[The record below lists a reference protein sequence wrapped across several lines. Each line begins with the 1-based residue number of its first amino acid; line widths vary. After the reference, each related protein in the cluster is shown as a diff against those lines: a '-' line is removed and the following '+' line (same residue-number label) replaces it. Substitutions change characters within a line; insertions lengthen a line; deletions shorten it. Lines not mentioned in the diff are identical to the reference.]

1 MEKLA
6 QFLEPEKLN
15 QVLELKKKIWD
26 EIGKL
31 YNYHSSAGDHVNKL
45 KRKWG
50 ELECQKTD
58 VEEKMNSELF
68 PGKRP
73 KREVQLWLQEV
84 ETING
89 EIQTIEE
96 EGSRGIWKYFPRMHM
111 GKLACQ
117 KIQEV
122 EELHQRGGC
131 FRDSLVVDQ
140 PVSHREELPTT
151 TLVGERTTKRTIER
165 VREHLLDENF
175 RRIAVYGMGGI
186 GKTTVMKQ
194 INNDLSK
201 ERDKFDNI
209 IWVTVSKPSSVFK
222 LQHDIACKLKL
233 DLTNFGDETTR
244 AGKLN
249 NELKNW
255 KRYVL
260 ILDDVWEAFP
270 LEDVGIP
277 EPTPTNGCR
286 LLLTTR
292 SLEVCNRMDCV
303 NIKMELLSKEDSWD
317 LFLDKVGRDVL
328 NTRDIEPIVKK
339 VVKECACLPL
349 AIVTIA
355 GSLKNVIDVSEWRNA
370 LNELRTPKKGPKN
383 VDAVAIFERLRFSY
397 ERLKDED
404 LQHCLLYCA
413 LFPEDHEFERDRL
426 IEDLIDEGIIERME
440 SRQAEFDRG
449 HTMLNKLER
458 ACLLETGINRD
469 VKLHDLIRDMALEI
483 AGPKF
488 MGAAGDRV
496 IDFMP
501 HEERWGKDLEK
512 VCLMGRGYRLDFPNI
527 SPRCPKLSTL
537 LLHNNFFGGI
547 IANSF
552 FVHLRGLKVLHI
564 RHSEITS
571 LPNSIS
577 DLENLATLRLISCF
591 SLSHIPSLAK
601 LMALRKLDL
610 GGSNCIEEIPH
621 GLEMLVNLRY
631 LNLEGTKIPE
641 IPSGILSKLSQLQVL
656 KFNRGKLNV
665 EEIVSSKLECFKG
678 AFYGVDDFN
687 KYVGSLRE
695 GRLSQYQFL
704 VTAGVDECEFWESEG
719 KCVMLYNCD
728 VSLLPKDA
736 QTLTIHKC
744 DNFGKLNVEE
754 IVSLKLECFKGAFY
768 GVDDFNKYVGSLR
781 EGRLSHYQFMVREMT
796 AKIDDC
802 VVWESA
808 AGKCVLLS
816 KIDDR
821 VSLLPKDAQTLVIFN
836 CDNLR
841 SSSDAPYLECAREL
855 KSISIVRCEEI
866 EDVLSYSYTFPLQSL
881 DLRYLGKLQVL
892 FREEKV
898 ASPLPLDIPPGTF
911 SCLKQF
917 IIARCPNIKKL
928 FTPGLL
934 QNLANLEEIVVGY
947 CERLEEIIGAASDE
961 VEEEI
966 EDTTIFPRLRELV
979 LYDMPRLET
988 ICSSSNAIVCDSL
1001 QNIKIVKCPKL
1012 KRLPLSLRDEQL
1024 SSPPSSLEIITE
1036 KEWWELLEWDNHVTK
1051 NALEPLRVD
1060 PDDDESSTDGSDS
1073 DEEPLSSEISMDGSD
1088 SHEEPLSN
1096 QQ

>member
-1 MEKLA
+1 MK
-6 QFLEPEKLN
+6 
-15 QVLELKKKIWD
+15 
-26 EIGKL
+26 
-31 YNYHSSAGDHVNKL
+31 
-45 KRKWG
+45 
-50 ELECQKTD
+50 
-58 VEEKMNSELF
+58 SELF
-68 PGKRP
+68 PRKRP
-73 KREVQLWLQEV
+73 KREVELWLQEV

-96 EGSRGIWKYFPRMHM
+96 EGGRGIWKYFPRMHM

-122 EELHQRGGC
+122 KELYQRGG
-131 FRDSLVVDQ
+131 FRDSLVVDP
-140 PVSHREELPTT
+140 PVSHGEELPTT
-151 TLVGERTTKRTIER
+151 TFVGQSTTERTIER

-209 IWVTVSKPSSVFK
+209 IWVTVSKSSSVFK
-222 LQHDIACKLKL
+222 LQEDIARKLKL
-233 DLTNFGDETTR
+233 DLTDSEDETTR

-260 ILDDVWEAFP
+260 ILDDMWEAFH

-303 NIKMELLSKEDSWD
+303 NIKMELLSEKESWN

-328 NTRDIEPIVKK
+328 NTQDIEPIVKE
-339 VVKECACLPL
+339 VVKECARLPL

-355 GSLKNVIDVSEWRNA
+355 GSLKNEKWDRRFG
-370 LNELRTPKKGPKN
+370 LPKKGPKN
-383 VDAVAIFERLRFSY
+383 VDAAAIFEILRFSY

-413 LFPEDHEFERDRL
+413 LFCEDHEFERDEL

-440 SRQAEFDRG
+440 SRQAESDRG

-458 ACLLETGINRD
+458 ACLLETGINRN

-488 MGAAGDRV
+488 VGAAGDRV
-496 IDFMP
+496 TDFMR

-512 VCLMGRGYRLDFPNI
+512 L
-527 SPRCPKLSTL
+527 T
-537 LLHNNFFGGI
+537 
-547 IANSF
+547 
-552 FVHLRGLKVLHI
+552 
-564 RHSEITS
+564 
-571 LPNSIS
+571 
-577 DLENLATLRLISCF
+577 
-591 SLSHIPSLAK
+591 
-601 LMALRKLDL
+601 ALRKLDL
-610 GGSNCIEEIPH
+610 EWSRIKEIPH

-631 LNLEGTKIPE
+631 LNLDTKIPE

-656 KFNRGKLNV
+656 KFN
-665 EEIVSSKLECFKG
+665 C
-678 AFYGVDDFN
+678 
-687 KYVGSLRE
+687 
-695 GRLSQYQFL
+695 
-704 VTAGVDECEFWESEG
+704 
-719 KCVMLYNCD
+719 
-728 VSLLPKDA
+728 
-736 QTLTIHKC
+736 
-744 DNFGKLNVEE
+744 GKLNVEE
-754 IVSLKLECFKGAFY
+754 IVSLKLECFKGAFC
-768 GVDDFNKYVGSLR
+768 GADDFNKYVGSLR
-781 EGRLSHYQFMVREMT
+781 EGRLSHYQFIAREMT
-796 AKIDDC
+796 AKIDD
-802 VVWESA
+802 VYWESK
-808 AGKCVLLS
+808 GKCVILYNC
-816 KIDDR
+816 D
-821 VSLLPKDAQTLVIFN
+821 VSLLPKDAQTLKIYK

-841 SSSDAPYLECAREL
+841 SSSDASYLECAREL
-855 KSISIVRCEEI
+855 ESISVGWCDEI

-881 DLRYLGKLQVL
+881 QLKSLGKLQVL

-898 ASPLPLDIPPGTF
+898 ASPLDIPPVTF
-911 SCLKQF
+911 SYLKQF
-917 IIARCPNIKKL
+917 LIVGCPNIKEL

-934 QNLANLEEIVVGY
+934 QNLANLEEIKVGH

-966 EDTTIFPRLRELV
+966 EEEGKDTTIFPRLRELV
-979 LYDMPRLET
+979 LCDIPRLET

-1001 QNIKIVKCPKL
+1001 QNIEIVKCPKL

-1024 SSPPSSLEIITE
+1024 SSPPSSLRIITQ
-1036 KEWWELLEWDNHVTK
+1036 KEWWELLEWDNHATK
-1051 NALEPLRVD
+1051 NALEPLWNEF
-1060 PDDDESSTDGSDS
+1060 DEWMNF
-1073 DEEPLSSEISMDGSD
+1073 LS
-1088 SHEEPLSN
+1088 L
-1096 QQ
+1096 

>member
-6 QFLEPEKLN
+6 QFLGPEKLN
-15 QVLELKKKIWD
+15 QVLELVKKIWD
-26 EIGKL
+26 EIGKF
-31 YNYHSSAGDHVNKL
+31 YNYHSSASDHVNKL
-45 KRKWG
+45 KRKWE
-50 ELECQKTD
+50 ELESRKTG
-58 VEEKMNSELF
+58 VEEKMNSELL

-73 KREVQLWLQEV
+73 KTEVQHWLQDV

-89 EIQTIEE
+89 EIPTIEE
-96 EGSRGIWKYFPRMHM
+96 EGGRGIWKYFPRMHM

-122 EELHQRGGC
+122 EELYQRGGG
-131 FRDSLVVDQ
+131 FRGSLVVDP
-140 PVSHREELPTT
+140 PVSHGEELLTT
-151 TLVGERTTKRTIER
+151 TLVGESRTKRTIER
-165 VREHLLDENF
+165 VQEHLLDENF

-186 GKTTVMKQ
+186 GKTTVMKH
-194 INNDLSK
+194 INNDLLK
-201 ERDKFDNI
+201 EGDKFDNI
-209 IWVTVSKPSSVFK
+209 IWVTVSKSSSVSK
-222 LQHDIACKLKL
+222 LQEDIACKLKL
-233 DLTNFGDETTR
+233 DLTNSRDETTR

-260 ILDDVWEAFP
+260 ILDDMWEAFY
-270 LEDVGIP
+270 LEHVGIP
-277 EPTPTNGCR
+277 EPTPTNGCI

-292 SLEVCNRMDCV
+292 SLEVCDRMDCV
-303 NIKMELLSKEDSWD
+303 NIKMEPLSEKESWD

-328 NTRDIEPIVKK
+328 NTRDIEPIVKE
-339 VVKECACLPL
+339 VVKECAGLPL

-383 VDAVAIFERLRFSY
+383 VDAATIFERLRFSY

-413 LFPEDHEFERDRL
+413 LFREDHEFERDRL

-458 ACLLETGINRD
+458 ACLLETGINRN

-488 MGAAGDRV
+488 MGVAGDGV
-496 IDFMP
+496 IDFMQ

-512 VCLMGRGYRLDFPNI
+512 VCLMGGGYWLKFPNI
-527 SPRCPKLSTL
+527 SPKCPKLSTL
-537 LLHNNFFGGI
+537 LLDNNLYYGI
-547 IANSF
+547 IGNSF
-552 FVHLRGLKVLHI
+552 FVHLRGLKVLRI
-564 RHSEITS
+564 CDSNITS

-577 DLENLATLRLISCF
+577 DLENLATLRLIFCEY
-591 SLSHIPSLAK
+591 LYHVPSLAK
-601 LMALRKLDL
+601 LTALRKLDL
-610 GGSNCIEEIPH
+610 GWSSIEEIPH

-631 LNLEGTKIPE
+631 LNLQGTKIPE
-641 IPSGILSKLSQLQVL
+641 IPSGILSRLSQLQVL
-656 KFNRGKLNV
+656 KFN
-665 EEIVSSKLECFKG
+665 C
-678 AFYGVDDFN
+678 
-687 KYVGSLRE
+687 
-695 GRLSQYQFL
+695 
-704 VTAGVDECEFWESEG
+704 
-719 KCVMLYNCD
+719 
-728 VSLLPKDA
+728 
-736 QTLTIHKC
+736 
-744 DNFGKLNVEE
+744 GKLNVEE

-768 GVDDFNKYVGSLR
+768 GADDFNKYVGSLK
-781 EGRLSHYQFMVREMT
+781 EGRLSHYKFIVREMT
-796 AKIDDC
+796 AKVDSGKY
-802 VVWESA
+802 WELE
-808 AGKCVLLS
+808 GKCVIFD
-816 KIDDR
+816 KCN
-821 VSLLPKDAQTLVIFN
+821 VSLLPKDAQTLGIYY

-855 KSISIVRCEEI
+855 KSIFIGSCKEI

-881 DLRYLGKLQVL
+881 ELKYLDKLQVL

-898 ASPLPLDIPPGTF
+898 ASPLDIPPGTF

-917 IIARCPNIKKL
+917 VIAGCPNIKKL

-934 QNLANLEEIVVGY
+934 RNLAHLEEIKVIC

-966 EDTTIFPRLRELV
+966 EEEGRDTTIFPRLRNLV
-979 LYDMPRLET
+979 LCDIPRLET
-988 ICSSSNAIVCDSL
+988 ICSSRNAIVCDSL
-1001 QNIKIVKCPKL
+1001 QKIKIVKCPKL

-1024 SSPPSSLEIITE
+1024 SSPPSSLRIGTE
-1036 KEWWELLEWDNHVTK
+1036 KEWWESLEWDNHATK
-1051 NALEPLRVD
+1051 NALEPLCEFFAGFVI
-1060 PDDDESSTDGSDS
+1060 ST
-1073 DEEPLSSEISMDGSD
+1073 
-1088 SHEEPLSN
+1088 
-1096 QQ
+1096 

>member
-6 QFLEPEKLN
+6 QFLGLEKLN
-15 QVLELKKKIWD
+15 QVLELVKKIWD
-26 EIGKL
+26 EIGKF
-31 YNYHSSAGDHVNKL
+31 YNYHSSAGDHVNNL
-45 KRKWG
+45 KRKWK

-58 VEEKMNSELF
+58 VEEKMKSELF

-84 ETING
+84 GTFNG
-89 EIQTIEE
+89 EIPTIEE
-96 EGSRGIWKYFPRMHM
+96 QGGRGIWKYLPRMHM

-117 KIQEV
+117 KIQVV
-122 EELHQRGGC
+122 EKLYQRGG
-131 FRDSLVVDQ
+131 FRDSLVVDP
-140 PVSHREELPTT
+140 PVSHGEELLTT
-151 TLVGERTTKRTIER
+151 TLVGESTTKRTIER

-194 INNDLSK
+194 INNDLLK

-209 IWVTVSKPSSVFK
+209 IWVTVSKSSSVFK
-222 LQHDIACKLKL
+222 LQEDIARKLKL
-233 DLTNFGDETTR
+233 DLTNSKDETTR
-244 AGKLN
+244 AGMLN
-249 NELKNW
+249 NELQNW

-260 ILDDVWEAFP
+260 ILDDMWEAFH

-303 NIKMELLSKEDSWD
+303 NIKMELLSEKESWD

-328 NTRDIEPIVKK
+328 NTRDIEPIVKE
-339 VVKECACLPL
+339 VVKECARLPL

-383 VDAVAIFERLRFSY
+383 VDAATIFERLRFSY
-397 ERLKDED
+397 NRLKDEG

-413 LFPEDHEFERDRL
+413 LFCEDHEFERDEL
-426 IEDLIDEGIIERME
+426 IEDLIDEGIIEQLE

-458 ACLLETGINRD
+458 ACLLETGIDRN

-488 MGAAGDRV
+488 MGAAGDRA
-496 IDFMP
+496 IDFMQ

-512 VCLMGRGYRLDFPNI
+512 VYLKDGRWPKFPNI

-537 LLHNNFFGGI
+537 LLDNFFCGI

-552 FVHLRGLKVLHI
+552 FVHLRGLKVLRI
-564 RHSEITS
+564 CNSWITS

-577 DLENLATLRLISCF
+577 DLENLATLRLVSC
-591 SLSHIPSLAK
+591 SRLYHVPSLAK
-601 LMALRKLDL
+601 LTALRKLDL
-610 GGSNCIEEIPH
+610 GWSSIEEIPH

-631 LNLEGTKIPE
+631 LNLQGTDIPE
-641 IPSGILSKLSQLQVL
+641 IPSGIFSKLSQLQVL
-656 KFNRGKLNV
+656 KCSCGKLN
-665 EEIVSSKLECFKG
+665 E
-678 AFYGVDDFN
+678 
-687 KYVGSLRE
+687 
-695 GRLSQYQFL
+695 
-704 VTAGVDECEFWESEG
+704 
-719 KCVMLYNCD
+719 
-728 VSLLPKDA
+728 
-736 QTLTIHKC
+736 
-744 DNFGKLNVEE
+744 EE
-754 IVSLKLECFKGAFY
+754 IVSLKLESIEGSCYGA
-768 GVDDFNKYVGSLR
+768 DDFNKYVESLR
-781 EGRLSHYQFMVREMT
+781 EGRLSHYKFTAREMT
-796 AKIDDC
+796 GKIGNAVFWVSEDKYVILHNC
-802 VVWESA
+802 N
-808 AGKCVLLS
+808 
-816 KIDDR
+816 
-821 VSLLPKDAQTLVIFN
+821 VSLLPKEAQTLKIYK

-855 KSISIVRCEEI
+855 KSISIESCKEI
-866 EDVLSYSYTFPLQSL
+866 EDVLSYSYTFPLQRLELECLS
-881 DLRYLGKLQVL
+881 KLQVL

-898 ASPLPLDIPPGTF
+898 ASPLDIPPGTF

-917 IIARCPNIKKL
+917 VIFECPNLKKL

-934 QNLANLEEIVVGY
+934 QNLVHLEEIKVRH
-947 CERLEEIIGAASDE
+947 CKRLEEIIGAASDE

-966 EDTTIFPRLRELV
+966 EEEGRDTTIFPRLRNLV
-979 LYDMPRLET
+979 LNYISRLET

-1001 QNIKIVKCPKL
+1001 QNIVILECPKL

-1024 SSPPSSLEIITE
+1024 SSPPSSLRIETE
-1036 KEWWELLEWDNHVTK
+1036 KEWWELLEWDNHATK
-1051 NALEPLRVD
+1051 NALEPLCEFR
-1060 PDDDESSTDGSDS
+1060 
-1073 DEEPLSSEISMDGSD
+1073 
-1088 SHEEPLSN
+1088 
-1096 QQ
+1096 

>member
-6 QFLEPEKLN
+6 QFLELGKN
-15 QVLELKKKIWD
+15 IWD

-31 YNYHSSAGDHVNKL
+31 YNYHSSAGDHVNNL
-45 KRKWG
+45 KRKWK

-58 VEEKMNSELF
+58 VEEKMKSELF

-73 KREVQLWLQEV
+73 KREVELWLQEV

-96 EGSRGIWKYFPRMHM
+96 EGGRRIWKYFPRMHM

-122 EELHQRGGC
+122 KELYQRGD
-131 FRDSLVVDQ
+131 FRDSLVVDP
-140 PVSHREELPTT
+140 PVSHGEELPTT
-151 TLVGERTTKRTIER
+151 TLVGESTTKRTIER

-201 ERDKFDNI
+201 ERDKFGNI

-222 LQHDIACKLKL
+222 LQEDIARKLKL
-233 DLTNFGDETTR
+233 DLTDSGDETTR

-249 NELKNW
+249 DELKNW

-260 ILDDVWEAFP
+260 ILDDMWEAFH

-303 NIKMELLSKEDSWD
+303 NIKMELLSKKDSWD

-328 NTRDIEPIVKK
+328 NTRDIEPIVKE
-339 VVKECACLPL
+339 VVKECARLPL
-349 AIVTIA
+349 AIITIA

-370 LNELRTPKKGPKN
+370 LNELR
-383 VDAVAIFERLRFSY
+383 FSY

-413 LFPEDHEFERDRL
+413 LFREDHEFERDEL

-458 ACLLETGINRD
+458 ACLLETGINRN

-496 IDFMP
+496 IDFMR

-512 VCLMGRGYRLDFPNI
+512 VCLMDRGYEINFPNI
-527 SPRCPKLSTL
+527 SPECPKLSTL
-537 LLHNNFFGGI
+537 LLNDNYFCGI

-552 FVHLRGLKVLHI
+552 FVHLRGLKVLRI
-564 RHSEITS
+564 CNSGITS

-577 DLENLATLRLISCF
+577 DLENLATLSLIACDY
-591 SLSHIPSLAK
+591 LNHVPSLAK
-601 LMALRKLDL
+601 LTALRKLDL
-610 GGSNCIEEIPH
+610 GGSSGIKEIPH

-631 LNLEGTKIPE
+631 LDLEGTEILE

-656 KFNRGKLNV
+656 KSNCGKLNV
-665 EEIVSSKLECFKG
+665 EE
-678 AFYGVDDFN
+678 
-687 KYVGSLRE
+687 
-695 GRLSQYQFL
+695 
-704 VTAGVDECEFWESEG
+704 
-719 KCVMLYNCD
+719 M
-728 VSLLPKDA
+728 
-736 QTLTIHKC
+736 
-744 DNFGKLNVEE
+744 
-754 IVSLKLECFKGAFY
+754 VSLKLECFKGAFY

-781 EGRLSHYQFMVREMT
+781 EGRLSHYQFIVKETT
-796 AKIDDC
+796 AKIDDG
-802 VVWESA
+802 VFQEGE
-808 AGKCVLLS
+808 GKY
-816 KIDDR
+816 
-821 VSLLPKDAQTLVIFN
+821 AQTLEIFKCN
-836 CDNLR
+836 NLG
-841 SSSDAPYLECAREL
+841 SLSPYLECAREL
-855 KSISIVRCEEI
+855 KSLSIGGCEEI
-866 EDVLSYSYTFPLQSL
+866 EDILSYSYTFRLQSL
-881 DLRYLGKLQVL
+881 CLYYLGKLQVL

-898 ASPLPLDIPPGTF
+898 ASPLDIPPGTF

-917 IIARCPNIKKL
+917 LIVECPNIKKL

-934 QNLANLEEIVVGY
+934 QNLANLEEIRVED

-966 EDTTIFPRLRELV
+966 EEEGKETAIFPRLRNL
-979 LYDMPRLET
+979 LLDGLPRLET
-988 ICSSSNAIVCDSL
+988 ICSSSNAMVCDSL
-1001 QNIKIVKCPKL
+1001 QEIKIVRCPKL

-1024 SSPPSSLEIITE
+1024 SSPPSSLEIVTE
-1036 KEWWELLEWDNHVTK
+1036 KGWWELLEWDNHATK
-1051 NALEPLRVD
+1051 NALEPLCEFVD
-1060 PDDDESSTDGSDS
+1060 VYIDEYDS
-1073 DEEPLSSEISMDGSD
+1073 LFTFIS
-1088 SHEEPLSN
+1088 LVYLL
-1096 QQ
+1096 

>member
-15 QVLELKKKIWD
+15 QVLELGKKIWD

-31 YNYHSSAGDHVNKL
+31 YNYHSSAGDHVNNL
-45 KRKWG
+45 KRKWK

-58 VEEKMNSELF
+58 IEEKMKSELF

-73 KREVQLWLQEV
+73 KREVELWLQEV

-96 EGSRGIWKYFPRMHM
+96 EGGGGIWKYFPRMHM

-122 EELHQRGGC
+122 KELYQRGG
-131 FRDSLVVDQ
+131 FRDSLVVDP
-140 PVSHREELPTT
+140 PVSHGEEFPTK
-151 TLVGERTTKRTIER
+151 TLVGESTTKRTIEK
-165 VREHLLDENF
+165 VREHLLDEKL

-209 IWVTVSKPSSVFK
+209 IWVTVSKSSSVFK
-222 LQHDIACKLKL
+222 LQEDIAHKLKL
-233 DLTNFGDETTR
+233 DLTSCEDVTTR

-260 ILDDVWEAFP
+260 ILDDMWEAFD

-286 LLLTTR
+286 LLLTAR
-292 SLEVCNRMDCV
+292 SLEVCNRMNCV
-303 NIKMELLSKEDSWD
+303 NIKMELLSEEESWD

-328 NTRDIEPIVKK
+328 NTRDIEPIVKE

-355 GSLKNVIDVSEWRNA
+355 RSLRNVIDVSEWRNA

-383 VDAVAIFERLRFSY
+383 VDVDVIFERLRFSY

-413 LFPEDHEFERDRL
+413 LFCEDYEFERDEL

-458 ACLLETGINRD
+458 ACLLETGINRN

-488 MGAAGDRV
+488 MGAVGDRV
-496 IDFMP
+496 TDFMQ

-512 VCLMGRGYRLDFPNI
+512 VCLMCMSNFLNFPNI

-537 LLHNNFFGGI
+537 LLHKAFFSGI

-552 FVHLRGLKVLHI
+552 FVHLRGLKVLRI
-564 RHSEITS
+564 CNIGITS

-577 DLENLATLRLISCF
+577 DLENLATLRINYCLN
-591 SLSHIPSLAK
+591 LYHVPSLAK
-601 LMALRKLDL
+601 LTALRKLDL
-610 GGSNCIEEIPH
+610 SHSLFIKEIPH

-631 LNLEGTKIPE
+631 LNLEETYIQE

-656 KFNRGKLNV
+656 KFN
-665 EEIVSSKLECFKG
+665 
-678 AFYGVDDFN
+678 Y
-687 KYVGSLRE
+687 
-695 GRLSQYQFL
+695 
-704 VTAGVDECEFWESEG
+704 
-719 KCVMLYNCD
+719 
-728 VSLLPKDA
+728 
-736 QTLTIHKC
+736 
-744 DNFGKLNVEE
+744 GKLNVEE

-768 GVDDFNKYVGSLR
+768 G
-781 EGRLSHYQFMVREMT
+781 
-796 AKIDDC
+796 
-802 VVWESA
+802 
-808 AGKCVLLS
+808 
-816 KIDDR
+816 
-821 VSLLPKDAQTLVIFN
+821 DAQTLMIYR

-841 SSSDAPYLECAREL
+841 NSSDAPYLECAREL
-855 KSISIVRCEEI
+855 KSISIWCCEEI

-881 DLRYLGKLQVL
+881 CLKFLDKLQVL

-898 ASPLPLDIPPGTF
+898 ESPLDIPPGTF
-911 SCLKQF
+911 SYLKQF
-917 IIARCPNIKKL
+917 LIFKCSNIKKL

-934 QNLANLEEIVVGY
+934 QNLANLEEIEVRY
-947 CERLEEIIGAASDE
+947 CKRLEKIIGAASDE

-966 EDTTIFPRLRELV
+966 EEEGKDTTTIFPRLRKLV
-979 LYDMPRLET
+979 LEGLPILES

-1001 QNIKIVKCPKL
+1001 QKIKIVKCPKL

-1024 SSPPSSLEIITE
+1024 SSPPFSLRIKTE
-1036 KEWWELLEWDNHVTK
+1036 KEWWELLEWDNHATK
-1051 NALEPLRVD
+1051 NALEPLCEFVEVD
-1060 PDDDESSTDGSDS
+1060 PNGYDS
-1073 DEEPLSSEISMDGSD
+1073 LLTFIS
-1088 SHEEPLSN
+1088 LVYLL
-1096 QQ
+1096 

>member
-1 MEKLA
+1 MEKLT

-15 QVLELKKKIWD
+15 QVLELGKKIWD
-26 EIGKL
+26 ESGKL
-31 YNYHSSAGDHVNKL
+31 YNYHSSAGEHVNKL
-45 KRKWG
+45 KRKWE

-58 VEEKMNSELF
+58 VEEKMKSELF

-96 EGSRGIWKYFPRMHM
+96 EGGRGIWKYFPRMHM

-117 KIQEV
+117 KIQDV
-122 EELHQRGGC
+122 EELYQRGG
-131 FRDSLVVDQ
+131 FRDSLVVD
-140 PVSHREELPTT
+140 PPISHGEELPTT
-151 TLVGERTTKRTIER
+151 TLVGESTTKRTIER
-165 VREHLLDENF
+165 VREHLLYENF
-175 RRIAVYGMGGI
+175 RRIAVYGMGGS

-194 INNDLSK
+194 INNDLLK
-201 ERDKFDNI
+201 ERDKFDNV

-260 ILDDVWEAFP
+260 ILDDVWEEFH

-303 NIKMELLSKEDSWD
+303 NIKMELLSEEDSWD
-317 LFLDKVGRDVL
+317 LFLDKVGCDVL
-328 NTRDIEPIVKK
+328 NTRDVEPIVKE
-339 VVKECACLPL
+339 VVKECARLPL

-370 LNELRTPKKGPKN
+370 LNELRTPKKGSKN
-383 VDAVAIFERLRFSY
+383 VDAAAIFERLRFSY

-413 LFPEDHEFERDRL
+413 LFCEDHEFERDRL

-458 ACLLETGINRD
+458 ACLLETGINRN

-496 IDFMP
+496 MDFMR

-512 VCLMGRGYRLDFPNI
+512 VCLMDMRDRLNFPNI

-537 LLHNNFFGGI
+537 LLDNNYFCGI

-552 FVHLRGLKVLHI
+552 FVHLRGLKVLRI
-564 RHSEITS
+564 CNSSITS

-577 DLENLATLRLISCF
+577 DLENLATLMLISCYC
-591 SLSHIPSLAK
+591 LYHVPSLVK
-601 LMALRKLDL
+601 LTALRKLDL
-610 GGSNCIEEIPH
+610 GWSRRIKEIPH

-631 LNLEGTKIPE
+631 LNLEGTRIPE
-641 IPSGILSKLSQLQVL
+641 IPSGILSKLTQLQFL
-656 KFNRGKLNV
+656 KLN
-665 EEIVSSKLECFKG
+665 C
-678 AFYGVDDFN
+678 
-687 KYVGSLRE
+687 
-695 GRLSQYQFL
+695 
-704 VTAGVDECEFWESEG
+704 
-719 KCVMLYNCD
+719 
-728 VSLLPKDA
+728 
-736 QTLTIHKC
+736 
-744 DNFGKLNVEE
+744 GKLNVEE

-781 EGRLSHYQFMVREMT
+781 EGQLSHYKFIVREMT
-796 AKIDDC
+796 AKIDDD
-802 VVWESA
+802 VFWESE
-808 AGKCVLLS
+808 GKCVMLYNC
-816 KIDDR
+816 D
-821 VSLLPKDAQTLVIFN
+821 VSLLPKDAQTLTIFECN
-836 CDNLR
+836 NLR
-841 SSSDAPYLECAREL
+841 SSSDAPYMECAREL
-855 KSISIVRCEEI
+855 KSIFIVWCEEI
-866 EDVLSYSYTFPLQSL
+866 EDVLSYSYTFPLQRL
-881 DLRYLGKLQVL
+881 DLEYLGKLQVL

-898 ASPLPLDIPPGTF
+898 ASPLDIPPGTL

-917 IIARCPNIKKL
+917 LIIGCPIIKKL

-934 QNLANLEEIVVGY
+934 QNLANLEEIEVQL

-966 EDTTIFPRLRELV
+966 DEEGKDTTIFPRLRKLE

-1024 SSPPSSLEIITE
+1024 SSPPSSLRIITQ
-1036 KEWWELLEWDNHVTK
+1036 KEWWGLLEWDNHATK
-1051 NALEPLRVD
+1051 NALEPLCQFVR
-1060 PDDDESSTDGSDS
+1060 
-1073 DEEPLSSEISMDGSD
+1073 
-1088 SHEEPLSN
+1088 
-1096 QQ
+1096 

>member
-1 MEKLA
+1 MKKLA

-15 QVLELKKKIWD
+15 QVLELGKKIWD

-31 YNYHSSAGDHVNKL
+31 YNYHSSADDHVNYL
-45 KRKWG
+45 KRKWK

-58 VEEKMNSELF
+58 VEEKMKSELF

-73 KREVQLWLQEV
+73 KREVQHWLQEV

-96 EGSRGIWKYFPRMHM
+96 EGGRGIWKYFSRMHM

-122 EELHQRGGC
+122 EELYQRGG
-131 FRDSLVVDQ
+131 FRDSLVVDP
-140 PVSHREELPTT
+140 PVSHGEELLTT
-151 TLVGERTTKRTIER
+151 TLVGESTTKRTIER

-186 GKTTVMKQ
+186 GKTTVMKI
-194 INNDLSK
+194 INNDLLK

-209 IWVTVSKPSSVFK
+209 IWVTVSKSSSVFK
-222 LQHDIACKLKL
+222 LQEDIARKLKL
-233 DLTNFGDETTR
+233 DLTNSRDETTR

-260 ILDDVWEAFP
+260 ILDDMWEAFY

-292 SLEVCNRMDCV
+292 SLEVCDRMDCV
-303 NIKMELLSKEDSWD
+303 NIKMEPLSEKESWD

-328 NTRDIEPIVKK
+328 NTRDIEPIVKE
-339 VVKECACLPL
+339 VVKECAGLPL

-383 VDAVAIFERLRFSY
+383 VDAATIFERLRFSY

-413 LFPEDHEFERDRL
+413 LFREDHEFERDRL

-458 ACLLETGINRD
+458 ACLLETGIDRN

-488 MGAAGDRV
+488 IGAAGDRA
-496 IDFMP
+496 IDFMQ

-512 VCLMGRGYRLDFPNI
+512 VYLKDGRWPKFPNI

-537 LLHNNFFGGI
+537 LLDNLFCGI

-552 FVHLRGLKVLHI
+552 FVHLHGLKVLRI
-564 RHSEITS
+564 SHSKITS

-577 DLENLATLRLISCF
+577 DLENLATLRLISCY
-591 SLSHIPSLAK
+591 SLYHVPSLAK
-601 LMALRKLDL
+601 LTALRKLDL
-610 GGSNCIEEIPH
+610 GWSSIKEIPH

-631 LNLEGTKIPE
+631 LNLEGTEIRE
-641 IPSGILSKLSQLQVL
+641 IPSGILSKLSELQVL
-656 KFNRGKLNV
+656 KFNW
-665 EEIVSSKLECFKG
+665 C
-678 AFYGVDDFN
+678 
-687 KYVGSLRE
+687 
-695 GRLSQYQFL
+695 
-704 VTAGVDECEFWESEG
+704 
-719 KCVMLYNCD
+719 
-728 VSLLPKDA
+728 
-736 QTLTIHKC
+736 
-744 DNFGKLNVEE
+744 GKLNVEE
-754 IVSLKLECFKGAFY
+754 IVSLKLECFEAVY
-768 GVDDFNKYVGSLR
+768 DVDDFNKYVGSLR
-781 EGRLSHYQFMVREMT
+781 EGRLSHYQFVVREMT
-796 AKIDDC
+796 SDIDDG
-802 VVWESA
+802 VYWESE
-808 AGKCVLLS
+808 GNCVILYNCN
-816 KIDDR
+816 
-821 VSLLPKDAQTLVIFN
+821 VSLLPKDAQTLEIHK

-855 KSISIVRCEEI
+855 KSISIVECKEI
-866 EDVLSYSYTFPLQSL
+866 EDVLSYSYTFPLQRL
-881 DLRYLGKLQVL
+881 ELQYLGNLQVL

-898 ASPLPLDIPPGTF
+898 ASPLDIPPGTF
-911 SCLKQF
+911 SYLKKF
-917 IIARCPNIKKL
+917 LIFACPNIKKL

-934 QNLANLEEIVVGY
+934 QNLAHLEEIKVIC

-966 EDTTIFPRLRELV
+966 EEEGKYTTIFPRLRKLE
-979 LYDMPRLET
+979 LYDIPRLET
-988 ICSSSNAIVCDSL
+988 ICSSRNAIVCDSL
-1001 QNIKIVKCPKL
+1001 QKIEILKCPKL

-1024 SSPPSSLEIITE
+1024 SSPPSSLRIKTE
-1036 KEWWELLEWDNHVTK
+1036 RERWELLDWDNHATK
-1051 NALEPLRVD
+1051 NALEPLCELVD
-1060 PDDDESSTDGSDS
+1060 GYEFS
-1073 DEEPLSSEISMDGSD
+1073 L
-1088 SHEEPLSN
+1088 
-1096 QQ
+1096 

>member
-15 QVLELKKKIWD
+15 QVLELGKKIWD
-26 EIGKL
+26 GIGKL
-31 YNYHSSAGDHVNKL
+31 YNYHSSAGDHVNNL
-45 KRKWG
+45 KRKWE
-50 ELECQKTD
+50 ELEGQKID
-58 VEEKMNSELF
+58 VEEKMKSELF
-68 PGKRP
+68 PRKRP
-73 KREVQLWLQEV
+73 KREVELWLQEV

-96 EGSRGIWKYFPRMHM
+96 EGGRGIWKYFPRMHM

-122 EELHQRGGC
+122 KELYQRGG
-131 FRDSLVVDQ
+131 FRDSLVVDP
-140 PVSHREELPTT
+140 PVSHGEELPTT
-151 TLVGERTTKRTIER
+151 TFVGQSTTERTIER

-209 IWVTVSKPSSVFK
+209 IWVTVSKSSSVFK
-222 LQHDIACKLKL
+222 LQEDIARKLKL
-233 DLTNFGDETTR
+233 DLTDSEDETTR

-260 ILDDVWEAFP
+260 ILDDMWEAFH

-303 NIKMELLSKEDSWD
+303 NIKMELLSEKESWN

-328 NTRDIEPIVKK
+328 NTQDIEPIVKE
-339 VVKECACLPL
+339 VVKECARLPL

-355 GSLKNVIDVSEWRNA
+355 GSLKN
-370 LNELRTPKKGPKN
+370 
-383 VDAVAIFERLRFSY
+383 
-397 ERLKDED
+397 D

-413 LFPEDHEFERDRL
+413 LFCEDHEFERDEL

-440 SRQAEFDRG
+440 SRQAESDRG

-458 ACLLETGINRD
+458 ACLLETGINRN

-483 AGPKF
+483 A
-488 MGAAGDRV
+488 V
-496 IDFMP
+496 
-501 HEERWGKDLEK
+501 
-512 VCLMGRGYRLDFPNI
+512 
-527 SPRCPKLSTL
+527 L
-537 LLHNNFFGGI
+537 LI
-547 IANSF
+547 YNS
-552 FVHLRGLKVLHI
+552 R
-564 RHSEITS
+564 ITS

-577 DLENLATLRLISCF
+577 DLENLATLRLISCYN
-591 SLSHIPSLAK
+591 LYRLPSLAK
-601 LMALRKLDL
+601 LTALRKLDL
-610 GGSNCIEEIPH
+610 EWSRIKEIPH

-631 LNLEGTKIPE
+631 LNLDTKIPE

-656 KFNRGKLNV
+656 KFN
-665 EEIVSSKLECFKG
+665 C
-678 AFYGVDDFN
+678 
-687 KYVGSLRE
+687 
-695 GRLSQYQFL
+695 
-704 VTAGVDECEFWESEG
+704 
-719 KCVMLYNCD
+719 
-728 VSLLPKDA
+728 
-736 QTLTIHKC
+736 
-744 DNFGKLNVEE
+744 GKLNVEE
-754 IVSLKLECFKGAFY
+754 IVSLKLECFKGAFC
-768 GVDDFNKYVGSLR
+768 GADDFNKYVGSLR
-781 EGRLSHYQFMVREMT
+781 EGRLSHYQFIAREMT
-796 AKIDDC
+796 AKIDD
-802 VVWESA
+802 VYWESK
-808 AGKCVLLS
+808 GKCVILYNC
-816 KIDDR
+816 D
-821 VSLLPKDAQTLVIFN
+821 VSLLPKDAQTLKIYK

-841 SSSDAPYLECAREL
+841 SSSDASYLECAREL
-855 KSISIVRCEEI
+855 ESISVGWCDEI

-881 DLRYLGKLQVL
+881 QLKSLGKLQVL

-898 ASPLPLDIPPGTF
+898 ASPLDIPPVTF
-911 SCLKQF
+911 SYLKQF
-917 IIARCPNIKKL
+917 LIVGCPNIKEL

-934 QNLANLEEIVVGY
+934 QNLANLEEIKVGH

-966 EDTTIFPRLRELV
+966 EEEGKDTTIFPRLRELV
-979 LYDMPRLET
+979 LCDIPRLET

-1001 QNIKIVKCPKL
+1001 QNIEIVKCPKL

-1024 SSPPSSLEIITE
+1024 SSPPSSLRIITQ
-1036 KEWWELLEWDNHVTK
+1036 KEWWELLEWDNHATK
-1051 NALEPLRVD
+1051 NALEPLWNEF
-1060 PDDDESSTDGSDS
+1060 DEWMNFLCMTLFS
-1073 DEEPLSSEISMDGSD
+1073 LLYLWFIFY
-1088 SHEEPLSN
+1088 
-1096 QQ
+1096 